1 MEHWQDLINSDIVA
15 EIKQKILTERQQ
27 YNIFPVDD
35 DIFKAFDYATWENV
49 KVVILGQ
56 DPYPTKNEA
65 HGLSFSVNPDIALPK
80 SLVNI
85 YKELQD
91 DLGVVR
97 PNGCLIDW
105 AEQGILLLNTTL
117 TVREGERDS
126 HSKIGWKQFTDKVI
140 ETLSTE
146 KEHLVFLLWGN
157 PAQTKLKLIDR
168 SKHCV
173 LTSVH
178 PSPLS
183 AHKGFF
189 GSKPFSNTNTYLQ
202 QHNIPTINW

>member
-1 MEHWQDLINSDIVA
+1 
-15 EIKQKILTERQQ
+15 
-27 YNIFPVDD
+27 
-35 DIFKAFDYATWENV
+35 
-49 KVVILGQ
+49 
-56 DPYPTKNEA
+56 
-65 HGLSFSVNPDIALPK
+65 
-80 SLVNI
+80 LVNI